1 MKILVVF
8 ALWSAVAM
16 VGLAQGQTAASP
28 STSSATKAEQRKVPA
43 RTVNGVVRS
52 SSPDTVVVSGR
63 DKGKDMEWTFA
74 VELMTDIRKRGK
86 SVIVG
91 DLKPGDAVQVRF
103 TEQDGKALARSIQVK
118 GGGAVSS
125 KKSKS

>member
-1 MKILVVF
+1 VKIVVVF
-8 ALWSAVAM
+8 ALWSVLAM
-16 VGLAQGQTAASP
+16 VGLALAQTPASP
-28 STSSATKAEQRKVPA
+28 STSPATKAEQRKA
-43 RTVNGVVRS
+43 STRTVNGVVKS
-52 SSPDTVVVSGR
+52 SSADTVVVSGR

-74 VELMTDIRKRGK
+74 VELTTDIRKRGK
-86 SVIVG
+86 SVIPE

-118 GGGAVSS
+118 GGGTAT